1 MTCNDKNAAY
11 RKQDREE
18 IDKMS
23 FFSAI
28 LLALMFSPIM
38 RDNHS
43 QQSIDVLWC
52 QWGFKF

>member
-28 LLALMFSPIM
+28 LLTLMFSPIM